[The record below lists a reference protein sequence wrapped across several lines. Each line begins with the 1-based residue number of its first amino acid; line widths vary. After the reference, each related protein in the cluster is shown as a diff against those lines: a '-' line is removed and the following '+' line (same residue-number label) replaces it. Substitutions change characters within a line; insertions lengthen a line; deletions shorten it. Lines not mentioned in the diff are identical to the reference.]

1 MAMQRVDIE
10 RWAAERE
17 AAVIQWLTDN
27 FGPEGAHWRVALGYD
42 FVELYMQEE
51 IYTLFALRWA

>member
-1 MAMQRVDIE
+1 MAWQRVDLE
-10 RWAAERE
+10 RHTSDRRDEM
-17 AAVIQWLTDN
+17 VSWLTDN

-51 IYTLFALRWA
+51 IYTLFALRWS